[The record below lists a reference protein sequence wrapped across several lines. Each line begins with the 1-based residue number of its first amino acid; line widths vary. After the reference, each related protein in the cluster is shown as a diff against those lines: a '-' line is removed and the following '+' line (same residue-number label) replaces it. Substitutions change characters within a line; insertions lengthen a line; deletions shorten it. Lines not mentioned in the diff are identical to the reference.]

1 MVPRAVLDAS
11 VLVPHWSRGALRHLA
26 LLEPPPCHLI
36 WSTAIVGEVWRAL
49 TTQRLQRG
57 DPPGTIGAQSH
68 AMWEW
73 LDPVMEVVRAA
84 APPPGAP
91 PSPMRDP
98 RDEHLW
104 NAALNAE
111 AAYVVSHNTRHF
123 PPPTLHL
130 VGGERLLRHLAHGV
144 EFVTAI
150 EFIED
155 ILGHDATALYGAPLP
170 PGGLIRSG
178 RSRR

>member
-1 MVPRAVLDAS
+1 MLPRAVLDAS
-11 VLVPHWSRGALRHLA
+11 VLVPRWSRGALRHLA
-26 LLEPPPCHLI
+26 LLDPPPCRLV
-36 WSTAIVGEVWRAL
+36 WSTAIVGEIWRAL
-49 TTQRLQRG
+49 TTQRLRRG
-57 DPPGTIGAQSH
+57 DPPGTIAAQSH
-68 AMWEW
+68 AMWQW
-73 LDPVMEVVRAA
+73 LDPVMEVVPAA
-84 APPPGAP
+84 APLLGAP

-123 PPPTLHL
+123 PPPTPYL
-130 VGGERLLRHLAHGV
+130 VGGERLLRHLVYGV

-155 ILGHDATALYGAPLP
+155 ILGLDAAALYGASIP
-170 PGGLIRSG
+170 PGGPIRSG
-178 RSRR
+178 RSRP